1 MEPHILPKDKEL
13 FYRYLDKATRYFEF
27 GCGGSTYQAC
37 LRPNIEQIYSVESD
51 RAWHTKL
58 QSSLPKRA
66 GVQLFLVDLKTNG
79 ASWGYPGPTCT
90 EQERITYS
98 DSILAIRPEE
108 SQRLDLVLIDGR
120 FRVACAL
127 KVFNSI
133 SDSCIVLFDDF
144 LNRPKYHVVLD
155 YYEVVEQTS
164 EKVMAVLRK
173 KSGVSPPSASL
184 IQQYQLIAD

>member
-51 RAWHTKL
+51 RTWHTKL
-58 QSSLPKRA
+58 QSSLPKRG

-79 ASWGYPGPTCT
+79 ANWGYPGATCT
-90 EQERITYS
+90 KEEKISYS

-127 KVFNSI
+127 KTFNSI
-133 SDSCIVLFDDF
+133 SDSCILLFDDF
-144 LNRPKYHVVLD
+144 LNRPQYHVVLA

-164 EKVMAVLRK
+164 DKVMAVLRK
-173 KSGVSPPSASL
+173 KSGAAPPSATL
-184 IQQYQLIAD
+184 IQQYELIAD

>member
-37 LRPNIEQIYSVESD
+37 LRPNIERIYSVESD

-58 QSSLPKRA
+58 QSSLPKRD
-66 GVQLFLVDLKTNG
+66 GVQLLLVDLKTNG
-79 ASWGYPGPTCT
+79 ASWGYPGRSST

-98 DSILAIRPEE
+98 DSIRAIPPEE
-108 SQRLDLVLIDGR
+108 SQRLDLILIDGR

-144 LNRPKYHVVLD
+144 LNRSQYHIVLV

-164 EKVMAVLRK
+164 DKVMVALRK
-173 KSGVSPPSASL
+173 KSGISPPSATL
-184 IQQYQLIAD
+184 IKQYELIAD